1 MTEVSLQEQY
11 LASWRRER
19 TRVRRANMLCT
30 LATIIITATL
40 FYFLIGLGDSSVS
53 LLALS
58 FFLIFTN
65 LSRLVVYRRFLVPR
79 FFLALR
85 DGSAEERAA
94 AWAVID
100 ANRDAMLAPI
110 VVERRDPSRPE
121 EIARVGPEEVA
132 AWENLEHIGW
142 WARFLRG
149 WLIAWLVT
157 AAGLVAMLAS
167 IFVSIAR

>member
-1 MTEVSLQEQY
+1 MTEVSLQEQF
-11 LASWRRER
+11 LASWREER
-19 TRVRRANMLCT
+19 ARVRRANHLCT
-30 LATIIITATL
+30 LATLVITATL

-65 LSRLVVYRRFLVPR
+65 LSRLVVYRRYLVPR

-85 DGSAEERAA
+85 DESEETRAA

-100 ANRDAMLAPI
+100 AHRDAMLAPI

-121 EIARVGPEEVA
+121 EIARVSAEEVA
-132 AWENLEHIGW
+132 AWENLDRIDW

-157 AAGLVAMLAS
+157 AAGLIAMLAS
-167 IFVSIAR
+167 IYLSISR

>member
-1 MTEVSLQEQY
+1 MSENSLQEQY
-11 LASWRRER
+11 LTSWREER
-19 TRVRRANMLCT
+19 ARVRRANLLCT
-30 LATIIITATL
+30 LATLVITATL

-65 LSRLVVYRRFLVPR
+65 LSRLVVYRRYLIPR

-85 DGSAEERAA
+85 DGSDDERAA

-110 VVERRDPSRPE
+110 VIERRDPSRPE

-132 AWENLEHIGW
+132 AWENLDHIDG

-149 WLIAWLVT
+149 WLLAWLVT
-157 AAGLVAMLAS
+157 AAGLIAMLAS
-167 IFVSIAR
+167 IFVSISR